1 MSTAALDAK
10 KRWAV
15 AGAGAGFAALVV
27 LGLAGFTRVTPPAA
41 SKPAE
46 LAPVVMIAQAN
57 DEAMRGE
64 TMISNLAPLFLPTP
78 YNARLPDLPLRGAL
92 RPFLD
97 SDPVKLTHP
106 DSAPNFTA
114 NLPPVATLNGKSLP
128 SAAPLDAI
136 ATDASISVA
145 HGFGR
150 ADPTVVPLPAR
161 GGIVEVVAVATAE
174 RIRPLPLAVEA
185 RPPGDRPWQPL
196 EFSAVV
202 NAAGLVGALELT
214 TSSRVE
220 AVDNYFK
227 NYLVQQLRIGDRL
240 PPGFYR
246 ITVGP

>member
-1 MSTAALDAK
+1 MSVAALDAK
-10 KRWAV
+10 RRWAA
-15 AGAGAGFAALVV
+15 AGAGAGAAAGV
-27 LGLAGFTRVTPPAA
+27 LLALAGITRVGTPLAA
-41 SKPAE
+41 QPTAA
-46 LAPVVMIAQAN
+46 APVVVIAQAN

-161 GGIVEVVAVATAE
+161 GGIVEVVSVATAE
-174 RIRPLPLAVEA
+174 KLMARSLPIEA

-214 TSSRVE
+214 ASSRVE